1 MSWFRR
7 TPPFEDSQLGRLTRT
22 GKMWLPSA
30 PAGSLGVVI
39 VGGRER
45 PDPRGVEIARQL
57 LNDAGKLVPIA
68 SAFVAQ
74 DQHAMSFI
82 EGHGAVECDG
92 FTVYESGKFAVE
104 FSLADWPDLMI
115 SVQSEGGVPY
125 AVELGD

>member
-7 TPPFEDSQLGRLTRT
+7 TPAFEDSQLGQLTRS

-30 PAGSLGVVI
+30 PVGSLGVVI
-39 VGGRER
+39 VGGQGR

-57 LNDAGKLVPIA
+57 LNDAGRLVPVA
-68 SAFVAQ
+68 KAFVAQ
-74 DQHAMSFI
+74 NPQAMSCI

-92 FTVYESGKFAVE
+92 FTVYESGVE
-104 FSLADWPDLMI
+104 FSVADWPDLMI
-115 SVQSEGGVPY
+115 SVQFEDGVPS